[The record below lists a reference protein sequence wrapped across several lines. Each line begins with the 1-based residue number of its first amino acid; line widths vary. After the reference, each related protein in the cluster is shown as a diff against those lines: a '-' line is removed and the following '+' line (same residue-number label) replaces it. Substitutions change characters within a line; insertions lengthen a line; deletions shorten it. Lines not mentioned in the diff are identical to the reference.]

1 MKAKLVV
8 SLRVYRETF
17 CHENYIPSDDIF
29 ALVVSG
35 RFKFSAGG
43 VTHFVGPLEGALFR
57 KGVLYHR
64 EVTEA
69 LTMYLFRYKSDL
81 PVFLSDKVVFK
92 DTARIS
98 STLALFERLDTG
110 VFKNDFEYRIR
121 LFMDIVTQHEIEN
134 GTKTSLPEDS
144 LDKALAMMASGV
156 HRKLYLPELSEAV
169 GLSYTQFSRRFKAKT
184 GMTPSDYMAMLRLGK
199 AKQLLS
205 DSKILIRDIAVH
217 CGFENEYYFSNFFK
231 KMTGTSPREFRSL
244 AEGG

>member
-8 SLRVYRETF
+8 GLKVYREYF
-17 CHENYIPSDDIF
+17 YHENYLPSDDIF

-35 RFKFSAGG
+35 RFKFCTGG
-43 VTHFVGPLEGALFR
+43 VTQSVGPLEGALFR

-64 EVTEA
+64 EVTEP

-81 PVFLSDKVVFK
+81 PVFLSDRVVFS
-92 DTARIS
+92 DVARIS
-98 STLALFERLDTG
+98 STLSLLERLDTG
-110 VFKNDFEYRIR
+110 VFKNDFEYRSR

-134 GTKTSLPEDS
+134 GTATSLSEDIV
-144 LDKALAMMASGV
+144 DKALGIMASSL
-156 HRKLYLPELSEAV
+156 HKKLYLPDLSAAV

-184 GMTPSDYMAMLRLGK
+184 GMKPSDYMAMLRLGK

-205 DSKILIRDIAVH
+205 DSKLLIRDIAVH

-231 KMTGTSPREFRSL
+231 KMTGTSPSEYRNL
-244 AEGG
+244 ADG